1 MVMKVYSPEF
11 KADAVALYLSD
22 PSHTFEGI
30 GKDLGIS
37 RETLRNWV
45 RAERARH
52 GGSST
57 TSTSTSTE
65 KSTVNS
71 PPTAQEL
78 QAENEALRRGLA
90 TARKEMQKLAT
101 ERDILRKATKFFAQE
116 MTW

>member
-1 MVMKVYSPEF
+1 MKVYSPEF

-45 RAERARH
+45 RAERARRG
-52 GGSST
+52 GGST
-57 TSTSTSTE
+57 TSTE
-65 KSTVNS
+65 KSTVDS
-71 PPTAQEL
+71 PPTAEEL
-78 QAENEALRRGLA
+78 QAENEALRRELA
-90 TARKEMQKLAT
+90 AARKEMQKLAT

-116 MTW
+116 MIPLANSGP

>member
-45 RAERARH
+45 RTERAR
-52 GGSST
+52 ST
-57 TSTSTSTE
+57 MSTSTE
-65 KSTVNS
+65 KNTVDS
-71 PPTAQEL
+71 PPTAEEL
-78 QAENEALRRGLA
+78 QAENEALRRELA
-90 TARKEMQKLAT
+90 TVRKENQKLAT

>member
-11 KADAVALYLSD
+11 KAGAVALYLSA

-45 RAERARH
+45 RTERARH
-52 GGSST
+52 GGGST
-57 TSTSTSTE
+57 TSTSME
-65 KSTVNS
+65 KDTVDS
-71 PPTAQEL
+71 PPTAEEL
-78 QAENEALRRGLA
+78 QAENEALRRELA
-90 TARKEMQKLAT
+90 SVRKEMQKLAT
-101 ERDILRKATKFFAQE
+101 ERDILRKATKFVAQE